1 MRRIR
6 GSRKDGGTF
15 PRKKTILEM
24 IREIDERDARAA
36 HEAEAKNEAEGKAR
50 TKPETKAVSKEN
62 AKSKKKKTEKKVVE
76 VD

>member
-6 GSRKDGGTF
+6 RSRKDGSTF

-36 HEAEAKNEAEGKAR
+36 REAEAKNEAEGKAR
-50 TKPETKAVSKEN
+50 TKAVSKEN

>member
-36 HEAEAKNEAEGKAR
+36 REAEAKNEAEGKAR
-50 TKPETKAVSKEN
+50 TKAVSKEN
-62 AKSKKKKTEKKVVE
+62 AKGKKKKTEKKVVE